1 MFRYPIATVAV
12 AVVVAIEL
20 LLRPLSVMRISFLL
34 FGTAVVAAAVLFDRL
49 KSAAREAVCD
59 PKRTAERLESIR
71 DGFLALDHEFR
82 VTYVNQA
89 AEILMAKPKAD
100 LLGKGVWEV
109 YPEPLGTI
117 AEANCRRAL
126 AEYTPLHFEYRDS
139 VLNKWFDISIYPS
152 TCGGLSV
159 SFREITGEKQAQA
172 MVGEN
177 EERYRFN
184 LEAANVGTWEWN
196 IATGEGRWSENMASI
211 HGMPA
216 GSFHGTIEDVI
227 RSVHLEHRLDEPAK
241 LSLGLVASLQSP
253 LPFRLAKSL

>member
-34 FGTAVVAAAVLFDRL
+34 FGTAVLAAAVLFDRL

-59 PKRTAERLESIR
+59 PKRTAERIESIR
-71 DGFLALDHEFR
+71 DGVVALDDEFR

-152 TCGGLSV
+152 TGGGLSV

-172 MVGEN
+172 LMGQN
-177 EERYRFN
+177 EERYRLN
-184 LEAANVGTWEWN
+184 LERTKKQVSDVLESITEML
-196 IATGEGRWSENMASI
+196 IAVDR
-211 HGMPA
+211 
-216 GSFHGTIEDVI
+216 
-227 RSVHLEHRLDEPAK
+227 K
-241 LSLGLVASLQSP
+241 
-253 LPFRLAKSL
+253 